1 MFRVMTNPLRLL
13 PALALGGLLLCA
25 GCETTKNF
33 SVEEAPDYMVVRGY
47 SPFYRTGPMQSRGPD
62 AALPA
67 QTRVKVLRLE
77 MGYSLVQLEDART
90 GYVANEN
97 IAVAPP
103 RRPEPEVSESRTRNG
118 GSRRSNGSSRSSQRF
133 RGEQINDIPLPDS
146 VPPPDLN
153 IAPED
158 MPMAPPPSPQASP
171 EKPKFR
177 F

>member
-1 MFRVMTNPLRLL
+1 MSNSLQIFL
-13 PALALGGLLLCA
+13 ALALA
-25 GCETTKNF
+25 MFATSCETTQSF
-33 SVEEAPDYMVVRGY
+33 SPEEAPDYLVIRDYV
-47 SPFYRTGPMQSRGPD
+47 PFFRTGPMQSRGAD
-62 AALPA
+62 ASLPI

-77 MGYSLVQLEDART
+77 MGYSLVQLEDLRT

-103 RRPEPEVSESRTRNG
+103 RKPTKEEPEPSRKNR
-118 GSRRSNGSSRSSQRF
+118 GSSSNSTGERF
-133 RGEQINDIPLPDS
+133 RGEQVNDIPLPDP
-146 VPPPDLN
+146 VAPPDLN

-158 MPMAPPPSPQASP
+158 MLAPPPGPQATP